1 MAGQNNFQDEWDNW
15 NVIEEPEPRNR
26 WLIGLLIGAV
36 AVCLIAACG
45 VGGYYF
51 VWPAL
56 APATPPPRPP
66 VPTLPGAPETA
77 TAEAATAVAA
87 TGGTATQATAT
98 TAPAGPTTAPVEASA
113 TPTAT
118 ETAPPPAPSE
128 VVAIQANTAPTI
140 DGALNE
146 YAAAPA
152 IPSAFRV
159 YSAGSW
165 DGSADLNAT
174 WRLLWDAQ
182 NLYVGVTVVDD
193 IHVQNQSGNQI
204 FRGDSVDIQVD
215 TAPEANAAQVNPETY
230 QIILSPGD
238 FGALGESAFRFQGTE
253 SGQIVD
259 APGHD
264 IAVAAQPTAD
274 GYTLEAS
281 IPWNNLD
288 VTPAEGLRLG
298 LALNANDNDQPGEAI
313 QEVMMSSVSTRTLTN
328 PRSWGSLTLR

>member
-26 WLIGLLIGAV
+26 WLVGLLIGAV

-56 APATPPPRPP
+56 APSTPPPRPP

-77 TAEAATAVAA
+77 TAEAATVAAA
-87 TGGTATQATAT
+87 TGETVAQATAT
-98 TAPAGPTTAPVEASA
+98 TAPAGPTQTPVEASA
-113 TPTAT
+113 TTPPT
-118 ETAPPPAPSE
+118 ETPSAPPAGE
-128 VVAIQANTAPTI
+128 VAAIRVITPPTI
-140 DGALNE
+140 DGDLTE
-146 YAAAPA
+146 YADAPA

-159 YSAGSW
+159 FSAASW
-165 DGSADLNAT
+165 DGSADLSAT
-174 WRLLWDAQ
+174 WRLLWDEQ
-182 NLYVGVTVVDD
+182 NLYVGVNVMDD
-193 IHVQNQSGNQI
+193 VHAQNQTGNQI
-204 FRGDSVDIQVD
+204 FRGDSLDMQID
-215 TAPEANAAQVNPETY
+215 TAPQANAAQVNPETY

-238 FGALGESAFRFQGTE
+238 FGSLAESAFRFRGTE

-259 APGHD
+259 APGHE
-264 IAVAAQPTAD
+264 IAVEARQTAD

-281 IPWNNLD
+281 IPWSNLD

-298 LALNANDNDQPGEAI
+298 LALNANDNDRPGEAI
-313 QEVMMSSVSTRTLTN
+313 QEVMMSHISTRTLTD
-328 PRSWGSLTLR
+328 PRSWGTLILR